1 MDIQSLILAGI
12 TLSIFLTVLSIGMR
26 MAPGDLQCVL
36 SNPPRLARA
45 LLAMNILGPIVT
57 IAICKTFSLH
67 PAVIVGLVTLSIA
80 PINAMFSK
88 AMLPLV
94 APSNPAYARGLF
106 FASTVLS
113 VVLTP
118 LPVEVIQRL
127 FGEGEVVH
135 LSPLLVAQ
143 VVIGSV
149 LLPLGIGLAIGRW
162 RAVTRNWVPSIQKA
176 SGVVLLVCAI
186 PIVVGAWPHM
196 PALVRR
202 RGGRALEPAARR
214 ASRHR
219 LRAAAARHRPGD
231 RTLAPCYAQLGAGH
245 SESERGRASRL
256 RDPHRRRRV
265 AAHGVARARRHDR
278 RDRSYRA
285 DRACGWALP
294 RRARGRRSHRAR
306 VRDGASSPGRCRC
319 DCASHG

>member
-57 IAICKTFSLH
+57 VIICKTFSLH

-113 VVLTP
+113 VILTP
-118 LPVEVIQRL
+118 LAVEVIQRL

-135 LSPLLVAQ
+135 VSPLLVAQ
-143 VVIGSV
+143 VVISSV
-149 LLPLGIGLAIGRW
+149 LLPLGLGLAIGYW
-162 RAVTRNWVPSIQKA
+162 RPATRNWVPGIQRA
-176 SGVVLLVCAI
+176 SGIVLLVCAI
-186 PIVVGAWPHM
+186 PIIVGAWPHM
-196 PALVRR
+196 ASLVREGTIAAIVLIALIGLAVGHVL
-202 RGGRALEPAARR
+202 GGPAEDDRTVLAF
-214 ASRHR
+214 ATVSRHPGVAVAIASLTGEPLAPVGVLLAVLVSELAVIPYKTWRKR
-219 LRAAAARHRPGD
+219 LRAAGSGAAPQGPPP
-231 RTLAPCYAQLGAGH
+231 AGAH
-245 SESERGRASRL
+245 
-256 RDPHRRRRV
+256 
-265 AAHGVARARRHDR
+265 
-278 RDRSYRA
+278 
-285 DRACGWALP
+285 
-294 RRARGRRSHRAR
+294 
-306 VRDGASSPGRCRC
+306 
-319 DCASHG
+319 